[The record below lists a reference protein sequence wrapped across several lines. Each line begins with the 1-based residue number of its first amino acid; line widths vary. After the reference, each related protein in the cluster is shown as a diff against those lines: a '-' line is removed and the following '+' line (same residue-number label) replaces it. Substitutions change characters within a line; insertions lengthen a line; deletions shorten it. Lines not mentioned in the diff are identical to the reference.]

1 MLLNVL
7 EAVKDL
13 APIGKGMIALAAAI
27 AVASG
32 MANALGEAK
41 VAVKALDAMMRTPE
55 QASNI
60 RNTMILGISLV
71 ETTAIYGLLIAILLI
86 FVLGSF

>member
-13 APIGKGMIALAAAI
+13 APIGRGMIALAAAI
-27 AVASG
+27 AVSAG

-55 QASNI
+55 QASKI
-60 RNTMILGISLV
+60 GRAHV
-71 ETTAIYGLLIAILLI
+71 
-86 FVLGSF
+86 

>member
-27 AVASG
+27 AVSAG

>member
-13 APIGKGMIALAAAI
+13 APIGRGMIALAAAI
-27 AVASG
+27 AVSAG

>member
-1 MLLNVL
+1 MLLNAL

-13 APIGKGMIALAAAI
+13 APIGRGMIALAAAI
-27 AVASG
+27 AVSAG